1 MTTIQVETYV
11 KNQFNMG
18 LYEFVKQKVEK
29 ESLYDYEL
37 AGILNVNRAFIGK
50 LRKNLAIKKPAK
62 FPRLFEQT
70 YGADAVEKLKK
81 IIENPGNTLVD
92 VGKHFGFSREYARQV
107 YEKIYGYP
115 YTEAFQNKLQ
125 LRKRKMLANRKK
137 PKRLDLLITIKEKI
151 EPLGLTIHLRIR
163 KHSYEILTNGY
174 KLLLRRALTT
184 VTIGKK
190 QYFHITT
197 GSIPDDIDFTICLCR
212 NNGQSIHYIIP
223 RHAMPKCGVY
233 LSPESGPGES
243 KYTRFKE
250 AWHLLNRKKPDK
262 GGIMRTKDTKQ
273 SFEKTIFYA
282 VRSSNRSGVRPGYI
296 NFGSRLD
303 HKDSLKA
310 RLRAEIDLAI
320 KGDCA

>member
-1 MTTIQVETYV
+1 MTTMQLETYV
-11 KNQFNMG
+11 KKQFDMG

-37 AGILNVNRAFIGK
+37 AGILNVNRTFIGK
-50 LRKNLAIKKPAK
+50 LRKTLAIDKPAK
-62 FPRLFEQT
+62 FPRLFERT
-70 YGADAVEKLKK
+70 YGTNAVERLKK

-174 KLLLRRALTT
+174 KLLLRHALTT

-197 GSIPDDIDFTICLCR
+197 GSSPADIDFIICLCR
-212 NNGQSIHYIIP
+212 NNGENIHYIIP

-233 LSPESGPGES
+233 LSPELGQSES

-250 AWHLLNRKKPDK
+250 AWHLLNRKK
-262 GGIMRTKDTKQ
+262 
-273 SFEKTIFYA
+273 
-282 VRSSNRSGVRPGYI
+282 NR
-296 NFGSRLD
+296 
-303 HKDSLKA
+303 
-310 RLRAEIDLAI
+310 I
-320 KGDCA
+320 KEVS